1 MSNELEEGDPGR
13 VMCAFLDQTAG
24 RVLCQGGVPGLLLQC
39 REEERVAVG
48 LVWLVKTEDWKTTAR
63 SMRGDRERKRV
74 MGFNL
79 IPEGTSL

>member
-1 MSNELEEGDPGR
+1 
-13 VMCAFLDQTAG
+13 MCAVCFSGPDC
-24 RVLCQGGVPGLLLQC
+24 RQGAVPGWGARLPGLLLQC

>member
-1 MSNELEEGDPGR
+1 MSNELEGHPGR
-13 VMCAFLDQTAG
+13 GLCAFLDQTAG
-24 RVLCQGGVPGLLLQC
+24 RPLCQGGVPGLLLQC

-63 SMRGDRERKRV
+63 SMRDRERKRV